1 MTRKQFIK
9 FLRRVGTSERVIK
22 SYIKLI
28 AQFGGAQ
35 SYQSVYNALKYSIIN
50 RMLYAYPPLESDDRY
65 KLQLNLNADFW
76 QHKIFPM
83 YDVKP
88 LEYSAIVRAVKEID
102 YDRKRT

>member
-1 MTRKQFIK
+1 MTRKKFIK

-35 SYQSVYNALKYSIIN
+35 SYQSVYDAISQSIIN
-50 RMLYAYPPLESDDRY
+50 RILYAYPSIEFDDRY
-65 KLQLNLNADFW
+65 KLQFNLNADFW
-76 QHKIFPM
+76 QHKIFPT

-88 LEYSAIVRAVKEID
+88 LEYSAVVRAVKEID
-102 YDRKRT
+102 YDSKRT